1 MVMEHD
7 DAIRTQAAERYL
19 LGEMSFDEREV
30 YEDHY
35 FSCESCGN
43 ELSATVAFVDNAR
56 AALAQP
62 FGAVT
67 VDRDDKTRLR
77 GRTSEDGWRRLLAAP
92 QGLVPALS
100 VAVVLL
106 IAVVGYQRLAI
117 IPDLREQLAERD
129 SPQAVP
135 TVALRSA
142 ARGSGAR
149 LLVNPTDTFA
159 VLQADVLPEN
169 VVRSYTALLV
179 AADGREQFRTSVTAP
194 EIGMPVTLLVPVR
207 ELAPGAYTLI
217 FLEHDAAGGE
227 AGRFI
232 FTLERQ

>member
-1 MVMEHD
+1 MEHD
-7 DAIRTQAAERYL
+7 DATRTQAAERYL
-19 LGEMSFDEREV
+19 LGEMSPDEREV

-35 FSCESCGN
+35 FSCEACGE

-62 FGAVT
+62 FGIAT
-67 VDRDDKTRLR
+67 ADRDDKTRLR
-77 GRTSEDGWRRLLAAP
+77 GRASEGVWRRLLAAS
-92 QGLVPALS
+92 QGLVPVLGL
-100 VAVVLL
+100 AVVLL
-106 IAVVGYQRLAI
+106 VAVVGYQRLAI
-117 IPDLREQLAERD
+117 ISDLREQLAERD
-129 SPQAVP
+129 APQAVP

-142 ARGSGAR
+142 ARGRGAS
-149 LLVNPTDTFA
+149 LLVKPTDTLA

-169 VVRSYTALLV
+169 IVKSYTAVLV
-179 AADGREQFRTSVTAP
+179 AADGREQFRTSVIAP

-207 ELAPGAYTLI
+207 ELASGDYTLI
-217 FLEHDAAGGE
+217 FLEHDPAGGE